1 MYLKDLQ
8 VKQATRIPRTIQDL
22 DSNESEVYVSELIKS
37 LKRSKN
43 AYSEK
48 LLKFQHRYKNT
59 SLRTQ
64 VALFIL

>member
-8 VKQATRIPRTIQDL
+8 VREATRIPRAIEDL
-22 DSNESEVYVSELIKS
+22 DSNGSEVYVSELIKS

-48 LLKFQHRYKNT
+48 LLKFEHRYKMR

-64 VALFIL
+64 VALFIV